1 MLGRAAGTSGA
12 PVSRGAQSAFLRVAL
27 VGPTHEG
34 GGRMAPHTV
43 ALAHQLARAGH
54 DVTLVSW
61 SPPERVA
68 AAGEPFPRTVRS
80 LAWNRPDTWLRTGRR
95 LRGYDAVVIVHT
107 GAAMIPLHLALLQG
121 AGIHR
126 APAGAVDGGPRGV
139 VLVDHLLSARPGP
152 ASRNLLTTFL
162 GRVDGVLLHHREEAP
177 LATRLGAARVYA
189 AEQPE
194 LASAL
199 GLRPADDGAGARRV
213 ADRTDD
219 ADRVRRIPV
228 LTASEPTSSPAG
240 AGDRRAAF
248 GPLPADLPSADL
260 SAPWATYVGAIEA
273 LAGTDVAAA
282 PTPEADVAASSTL
295 TARLTAR
302 TFAAARRVTAARA
315 PRVELTRGD
324 LPEWVRPTDVLEDG
338 WQADEAKSAARTLG
352 LPRARDGIAA
362 WAALGALAA
371 VVRVADWV
379 PGEGDE
385 GRRVALVVDES
396 GSASPLGRWARAC
409 GFAPVDLGLT
419 VVGGGYDL
427 LDVDMAS
434 IDVVA
439 RVHPGGCDATDIDE
453 ALSQAAWALR
463 PGGLFVVTL
472 PLGRPGEEDALG
484 PADVR
489 AIVARAHEQGYVLV
503 GDLDGDVGWRMRAA
517 GVAADV
523 TPGRIPGAAYGLV
536 RLTLRRR

>member
-1 MLGRAAGTSGA
+1 MLGRVAGTSEA
-12 PVSRGAQSAFLRVAL
+12 PVSRGAPSAFLRVAL
-27 VGPTHEG
+27 VGPTHESA
-34 GGRMAPHTV
+34 GRMAPHTV
-43 ALAHQLARAGH
+43 ALAHQLTRAGH

-61 SPPERVA
+61 SPATEIGV
-68 AAGEPFPRTVRS
+68 AGEPFPRTVRS

-95 LRGYDAVVIVHT
+95 LRAYDAVVIVHT

-121 AGIHR
+121 AGVHR
-126 APAGAVDGGPRGV
+126 PPAGAAGPRGV
-139 VLVDHLLSARPGP
+139 VLCDRLSPRPGP
-152 ASRNLLTTFL
+152 AGRNLLATFL

-194 LASAL
+194 QVGS
-199 GLRPADDGAGARRV
+199 PARAGEAYRL
-213 ADRTDD
+213 
-219 ADRVRRIPV
+219 RRIPV
-228 LTASEPTSSPAG
+228 LTAVEN
-240 AGDRRAAF
+240 AF
-248 GPLPADLPSADL
+248 GALPAEPPPPDL

-273 LAGTDVAAA
+273 LAGTDVPAVEVAQPDA
-282 PTPEADVAASSTL
+282 PQPTSGP
-295 TARLTAR
+295 ARL
-302 TFAAARRVTAARA
+302 AARALVMGRRLAAARA
-315 PRVELTRGD
+315 PRVTLTRSD
-324 LPEWVRPTDVLEDG
+324 LPEWLRPTDVLEDG
-338 WQADEAKSAARTLG
+338 WQADEAKAVARGLG

-362 WAALGALAA
+362 WAALGTLAA
-371 VVRVADWV
+371 VVRVADWA
-379 PGEGDE
+379 PGAGAEGE
-385 GRRVALVVDES
+385 RAAVVVDES
-396 GSASPLGRWARAC
+396 GSGSPLGRWMRAC

-419 VVGGGYDL
+419 VFGGGYDVL
-427 LDVDMAS
+427 ELDMGS

-453 ALSQAAWALR
+453 ALSRAAWALR

-489 AIVARAHEQGYVLV
+489 AIVARAHDQGYVLV
-503 GDLDGDVGWRMRAA
+503 GDLDGDLGWRMRAA
-517 GVAADV
+517 GAAADA

>member
-1 MLGRAAGTSGA
+1 MLGRVVGTSEA
-12 PVSRGAQSAFLRVAL
+12 PGSREGQSAFLRVAL

-34 GGRMAPHTV
+34 AGRMAPHTV
-43 ALAHQLARAGH
+43 AVAHQLSRAGH

-61 SPPERVA
+61 SPAQRVA
-68 AAGEPFPRTVRS
+68 VAGEPFPRTVRS

-121 AGIHR
+121 AGVR
-126 APAGAVDGGPRGV
+126 RPQPGVVDGGPRGV
-139 VLVDHLLSARPGP
+139 VLCDSLLTTRPGT
-152 ASRNLLTTFL
+152 AARNLLATFL
-162 GRVDGVLLHHREEAP
+162 GRVDGVLIHHREEAP
-177 LATRLGAARVYA
+177 LATLLGAARVYA
-189 AEQPE
+189 AEQPD

-199 GLRPADDGAGARRV
+199 GLR
-213 ADRTDD
+213 
-219 ADRVRRIPV
+219 RIPV
-228 LTASEPTSSPAG
+228 LLAPGGEAGPA
-240 AGDRRAAF
+240 
-248 GPLPADLPSADL
+248 PDL

-273 LAGTDVAAA
+273 LAGTDVAAVDAPQPA
-282 PTPEADVAASSTL
+282 PTESVNLATRLASRAVV
-295 TARLTAR
+295 TARR
-302 TFAAARRVTAARA
+302 MAATRA
-315 PRVELTRGD
+315 PRVELSRGD
-324 LPEWVRPTDVLEDG
+324 LPVWLRPTDVLEDG
-338 WQADEAKSAARTLG
+338 WQADEAKTAAKALG
-352 LPRARDGIAA
+352 LPHVRDGIAA

-371 VVRVADWV
+371 VVRVADWA
-379 PGEGDE
+379 PGAGDE
-385 GRRVALVVDES
+385 GRRAAVVVDES

-427 LDVDMAS
+427 LDVDMGS

-472 PLGRPGEEDALG
+472 PLGRPEDEDALG

-489 AIVARAHEQGYVLV
+489 AMVARAHEQGYVLV

-517 GVAADV
+517 GVAADA

>member
-1 MLGRAAGTSGA
+1 
-12 PVSRGAQSAFLRVAL
+12 
-27 VGPTHEG
+27 
-34 GGRMAPHTV
+34 MAPHTV

-61 SPPERVA
+61 SHPEQVA

-107 GAAMIPLHLALLQG
+107 GAAMIPLHLALLRG

-126 APAGAVDGGPRGV
+126 APTGAVDGGPRGV

-194 LASAL
+194 VASAVR
-199 GLRPADDGAGARRV
+199 LR
-213 ADRTDD
+213 RT
-219 ADRVRRIPV
+219 PV
-228 LTASEPTSSPAG
+228 LTVAESTTGPAG

-248 GPLPADLPSADL
+248 GPLPADLPAADL
-260 SAPWATYVGAIEA
+260 RAPWASYVGAIEA

-282 PTPEADVAASSTL
+282 PTPEVDVAATSSL
-295 TARLTAR
+295 TARLTTR
-302 TFAAARRVTAARA
+302 TVAAARRVAAARA

-324 LPEWVRPTDVLEDG
+324 LPDWVRPTDVLEDG
-338 WQADEAKSAARTLG
+338 WQADEAKAAARSLG

-385 GRRVALVVDES
+385 GRRAALVVDES

-427 LDVDMAS
+427 LDVDMGS

-472 PLGRPGEEDALG
+472 PLGRPGDEDALG

-489 AIVARAHEQGYVLV
+489 AVVARAHEQGYVLV

>member
-1 MLGRAAGTSGA
+1 M
-12 PVSRGAQSAFLRVAL
+12 
-27 VGPTHEG
+27 
-34 GGRMAPHTV
+34 
-43 ALAHQLARAGH
+43 
-54 DVTLVSW
+54 
-61 SPPERVA
+61 
-68 AAGEPFPRTVRS
+68 
-80 LAWNRPDTWLRTGRR
+80 
-95 LRGYDAVVIVHT
+95 
-107 GAAMIPLHLALLQG
+107 
-121 AGIHR
+121 
-126 APAGAVDGGPRGV
+126 
-139 VLVDHLLSARPGP
+139 
-152 ASRNLLTTFL
+152 
-162 GRVDGVLLHHREEAP
+162 
-177 LATRLGAARVYA
+177 
-189 AEQPE
+189 
-194 LASAL
+194 
-199 GLRPADDGAGARRV
+199 
-213 ADRTDD
+213 
-219 ADRVRRIPV
+219 
-228 LTASEPTSSPAG
+228 
-240 AGDRRAAF
+240 
-248 GPLPADLPSADL
+248 
-260 SAPWATYVGAIEA
+260 
-273 LAGTDVAAA
+273 
-282 PTPEADVAASSTL
+282 
-295 TARLTAR
+295 
-302 TFAAARRVTAARA
+302 
-315 PRVELTRGD
+315 
-324 LPEWVRPTDVLEDG
+324 RPTDVLEDG
-338 WQADEAKSAARTLG
+338 WQADEAKAAARALG

>member
-1 MLGRAAGTSGA
+1 
-12 PVSRGAQSAFLRVAL
+12 
-27 VGPTHEG
+27 
-34 GGRMAPHTV
+34 MAPHTV
-43 ALAHQLARAGH
+43 ALAHQLSRAGH

-61 SPPERVA
+61 SPA
-68 AAGEPFPRTVRS
+68 TTASATGEPFPRTVRS

-121 AGIHR
+121 AGVR
-126 APAGAVDGGPRGV
+126 RSEPGVGDGGPRGV
-139 VLVDHLLSARPGP
+139 VLCDRLLTPRPGP
-152 ASRNLLTTFL
+152 GGRNLLATFL
-162 GRVDGVLLHHREEAP
+162 GRVHGVLLHHREEAP

-194 LASAL
+194 PVAVV
-199 GLRPADDGAGARRV
+199 GKPA
-213 ADRTDD
+213 ADPRDD
-219 ADRVRRIPV
+219 ASRIRRIPV
-228 LTASEPTSSPAG
+228 LARADPTSA
-240 AGDRRAAF
+240 AGDRRVVF
-248 GPLPADLPSADL
+248 GPLPADPTSADL

-273 LAGTDVAAA
+273 LAG
-282 PTPEADVAASSTL
+282 ADVAASEVPDAEASAPT
-295 TARLTAR
+295 TRAARLAAR
-302 TFAAARRVTAARA
+302 TVAAARRLAAFRG
-315 PRVELTRGD
+315 PRLELTRAD
-324 LPEWVRPTDVLEDG
+324 FPDWVRATDVLEDG
-338 WQADEAKSAARTLG
+338 WQADEARAEARRLG

-371 VVRVADWV
+371 VVRMADWTHEG
-379 PGEGDE
+379 GESA
-385 GRRVALVVDES
+385 RAALVVDES
-396 GSASPLGRWARAC
+396 GSASPLGRWARAS

-434 IDVVA
+434 LDVVA
-439 RVHPGGCDATDIDE
+439 RVHPGGCDTSDIDE

-472 PLGRPGEEDALG
+472 PLGRPGVDEAFG

-489 AIVARAHEQGYVLV
+489 AVMARAHEQGYVLV
-503 GDLDGDVGWRMRAA
+503 GDLDGEVGRRMRAA
-517 GVAADV
+517 GAAAAV

>member
-1 MLGRAAGTSGA
+1 MLGRVAGTSEA
-12 PVSRGAQSAFLRVAL
+12 SVSRGAQSAFLRVAL
-27 VGPTHEG
+27 VGPTHAG
-34 GGRMAPHTV
+34 AGRMAPHTV
-43 ALAHQLARAGH
+43 ALAHQLAHAGH

-61 SPPERVA
+61 SPTTQVD

-126 APAGAVDGGPRGV
+126 PEVGVVDRGPRGV
-139 VLVDHLLSARPGP
+139 VLLDRLSPRLGP
-152 ASRNLLTTFL
+152 AGRNLLATL
-162 GRVDGVLLHHREEAP
+162 VGRVDGVLLHHREETL

-194 LASAL
+194 TA
-199 GLRPADDGAGARRV
+199 RPSSRDAVWPRR
-213 ADRTDD
+213 
-219 ADRVRRIPV
+219 PH
-228 LTASEPTSSPAG
+228 
-240 AGDRRAAF
+240 
-248 GPLPADLPSADL
+248 DL

-273 LAGTDVAAA
+273 LAGTDVAAVEVSR
-282 PTPEADVAASSTL
+282 PDRKRGPSRSEPASL
-295 TARLTAR
+295 PAR
-302 TFAAARRVTAARA
+302 FASRAVVGARRLATAWA
-315 PRVELTRGD
+315 PRVELSRAD
-324 LPEWVRPTDVLEDG
+324 LPEWLRPTDVLEDG
-338 WQADEAKSAARTLG
+338 WQADEAKAVARRLG

-362 WAALGALAA
+362 WAALGTVAA
-371 VVRVADWV
+371 IVRVADWA
-379 PGEGDE
+379 PGAGAEA
-385 GRRVALVVDES
+385 GRAAVVVDES
-396 GSASPLGRWARAC
+396 GSGSPLGRWLRAG

-419 VVGGGYDL
+419 VVGAGDDL
-427 LDVDMAS
+427 LDVDMGS

-463 PGGLFVVTL
+463 SGGLFVVTL

-489 AIVARAHEQGYVLV
+489 AVVARAHEQGYVLV
-503 GDLDGDVGWRMRAA
+503 GDLDGHVGWRMRAA
-517 GVAADV
+517 GIAADA